1 MILGLGNKP
10 AKEPVKKD
18 QNNAPANDLIFD
30 TDTESFEQSVIK
42 ASMETP
48 ILVDFWAPWCGP
60 CKQLGPL
67 LESAVKEAG
76 GKVRM
81 AKVDIDQ
88 NQELAQAL
96 RIQSVPTVFAFFK
109 GKPVTAFAG
118 VRPVSE
124 IKAIIDQLSK
134 MAVNEQPGAL
144 DIPAALKA
152 AAEAL
157 AAGDPQTA
165 QDLYGQIID
174 QDENNVLAYVG
185 IVRTFIAMDQLED
198 AAQMIEHA
206 PEEIAKDAQ
215 FVAARTALELAQKLK
230 KHKPDRKEMDGFII
244 TLDKNPDDH
253 QARFDM
259 ALALFAA
266 GDKEAAIDA
275 LIFIIRKNRA
285 WEDEKARKQL
295 LQFFEAL
302 GHADPQTL
310 AGRRKLSTVLF
321 S

>member
-1 MILGLGNKP
+1 MLLGFGNKP
-10 AKEPVKKD
+10 QKD
-18 QNNAPANDLIFD
+18 AALSADNDAIIFD
-30 TDTESFEQSVIK
+30 TNTESFEQTVINV
-42 ASMETP
+42 SMHTP
-48 ILVDFWAPWCGP
+48 VLVDFWAPWCGP
-60 CKQLGPL
+60 CKQLGPV

-81 AKVDIDQ
+81 AKINIDE

-96 RIQSVPTVFAFFK
+96 RIQSIPTVFAFFK
-109 GKPVTAFAG
+109 GQPVTAFAG

-134 MAVNEQPGAL
+134 MAASEQPGAL
-144 DIPAALKA
+144 DIPSVLKQ

-157 AAGDPQTA
+157 AGGQPQIA
-165 QDLYGQIID
+165 QDLYGSIID
-174 QDENNVLAYVG
+174 QDENNVAAYVG
-185 IVRTFIAMDQLED
+185 IVRTFIALEQYDD
-198 AAQMIEHA
+198 AQQMIDHA
-206 PEEIAKDAQ
+206 PEAIAKDPQ
-215 FVAARTALELAQKLK
+215 FAAARTALELALNA
-230 KHKPDRKEMDGFII
+230 PGDAALAGFEKA
-244 TLDKNPDDH
+244 LAQNPDDH

-266 GDKEAAIDA
+266 GRKEEAMDA
-275 LIFIIRKNRA
+275 LLHIIRADHAQKAN
-285 WEDEKARKQL
+285 WEDGKARKQL

-302 GHADPQTL
+302 GHADPLTV